1 MGVKKKRKNVLLM
14 KNHDEEKEIEFELQ
28 YLLSLSVQER
38 FMLMERKIKEMKN
51 LLYAHGYRRTP
62 GIIKR
67 KCCG

>member
-14 KNHDEEKEIEFELQ
+14 KIHDEEKEIEFELQ

-38 FMLMERKIKEMKN
+38 FELMERKSRELKN

-62 GIIKR
+62 EIIKR
-67 KCCG
+67 

>member
-38 FMLMERKIKEMKN
+38 FMLMERKSREMKN
-51 LLYAHGYRRTP
+51 LLYAKGYRRTP

-67 KCCG
+67 KCCS